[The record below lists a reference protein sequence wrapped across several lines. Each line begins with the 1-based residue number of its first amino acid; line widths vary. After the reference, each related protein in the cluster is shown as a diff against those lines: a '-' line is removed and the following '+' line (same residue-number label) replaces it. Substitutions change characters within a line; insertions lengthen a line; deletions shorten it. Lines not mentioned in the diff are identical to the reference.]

1 MNAKSIQP
9 SCPVRTTKTRRLV
22 TSLIALAMVLCCSV
36 VLEACPTCKEGIADN
51 GADMVNGYGWSI
63 VFMMSMPFL
72 IFTSLC
78 SYFYYEILK
87 ARRAAESGV
96 ELA

>member
-1 MNAKSIQP
+1 MN
-9 SCPVRTTKTRRLV
+9 VRTSTHYQPTRKRISQFVKLLV
-22 TSLIALAMVLCCSV
+22 SIAMVLCCSAI
-36 VLEACPTCKEGIADN
+36 LEACPTCKEGIAEN
-51 GADMVNGYGWSI
+51 GADMVSGYGWSI

-72 IFTSLC
+72 IFTCLC

-87 ARRAAESGV
+87 ARRAAESGA

>member
-1 MNAKSIQP
+1 MNMQP
-9 SCPVRTTKTRRLV
+9 ATHIRSTQVSGFVHSLV
-22 TSLIALAMVLCCSV
+22 AIAIVLCCSAV
-36 VLEACPTCKEGIADN
+36 VDACPTCKEGLAEN

-87 ARRAAESGV
+87 ARKAADSAV